1 MESDEELA
9 ELQGEDVENDDQGR
23 SDGSVEEAD
32 EEGNDMSLVE
42 EGFII
47 KDEDAYSEGEGGE
60 VD

>member
-23 SDGSVEEAD
+23 SDGTVEEAQD
-32 EEGNDMSLVE
+32 EDGNDISLIE

-47 KDEDAYSEGEGGE
+47 KDEDAYSE
-60 VD
+60 D